1 MKKTLIV
8 LMMVLLSAMLIVS
21 CNNNPEQKK
30 TVKVGDV
37 IELGTY
43 PAEAEES
50 YVGKPITWK
59 VLKIDGSKA
68 LVISEKILTKKSH
81 GDVAWADS
89 EINKWLN
96 NTGPDGF
103 IAQYGLGDVSM
114 AQVGDVNGK
123 VFLLNKDE
131 AGTYFADKAS
141 RVAYDLSGEAADW
154 FLSTPYSDENNYY
167 YCVFDTGTI
176 DNVSSVYS
184 IGVRPAFWTNL

>member
-81 GDVAWADS
+81 GAVAWADS

-96 NTGPDGF
+96 NTGSDGF

-141 RVAYDLSGEAADW
+141 RIAYDLSGEAVDW

-184 IGVRPAFWTNL
+184 NGVRPAFWTNL